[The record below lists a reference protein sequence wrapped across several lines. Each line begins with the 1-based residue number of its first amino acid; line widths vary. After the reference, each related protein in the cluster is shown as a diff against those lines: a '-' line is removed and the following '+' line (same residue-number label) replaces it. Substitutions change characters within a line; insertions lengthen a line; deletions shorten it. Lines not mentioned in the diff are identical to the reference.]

1 MRARSGAVT
10 AGAAGDLDRG
20 DVAVASLVQMSAS
33 DRAGAVASPA
43 EETPGDASVGRGA
56 GDRRDAGRE
65 PASVARGARCFSA
78 RVFDRS
84 FNGSSFDAHDGPV
97 WCCRAVQRSNDC
109 QTVAAHE
116 TSDRHRRSV
125 TGIADRCCGL
135 SLTVLGME
143 LQQWSPVAMIFQLF
157 SPATVLFTCAE
168 PTLTGV
174 WASNQTP
181 KNSKT

>member
-10 AGAAGDLDRG
+10 AGAAGDLARG

-43 EETPGDASVGRGA
+43 EETPGDASVGRAA

-97 WCCRAVQRSNDC
+97 RCCRAVPRSNDC
-109 QTVAAHE
+109 QTVADTRRVVGSCWLSINQPFIVLTE
-116 TSDRHRRSV
+116 TK
-125 TGIADRCCGL
+125 
-135 SLTVLGME
+135 
-143 LQQWSPVAMIFQLF
+143 F
-157 SPATVLFTCAE
+157 SYRYIP
-168 PTLTGV
+168 V
-174 WASNQTP
+174 WAPSRYSPHRTRVEAHANMLSP
-181 KNSKT
+181 